1 MLRKL
6 ALVGAGL
13 AVALALPTSAL
24 AAQQNTYKVHASVTP
39 KGKASGP
46 ASVKF
51 GFDVSEATGLQPS
64 AVKRYTIAFGGLKV
78 NQKAFKTAS
87 ISQMNGS
94 DSGANP
100 KALLGA
106 GKIDNYVYAD
116 SDPSGVNGGF
126 KCAKDIRV
134 WNAGNGKAI
143 LFVGGDPSKCGGV
156 GNLAPIPAK
165 FVKSGNGQALQFEVP
180 KTVLHPIPG
189 LTVAIR
195 SVSTTMKKG
204 AFTSVAKAHP
214 DKATFLTEAGQ
225 TATVPAKA

>member
-1 MLRKL
+1 MLRKI

-24 AAQQNTYKVHASVTP
+24 AAQQNAYKVHASVTP
-39 KGKASGP
+39 KAKTSGP

-51 GFDVSEATGLQPS
+51 GFDVSEASGLQPS
-64 AVKRYTIAFGGLKV
+64 AVKRYTIGFGGLKV
-78 NQKAFKTAS
+78 NSKAFKTCSAA
-87 ISQMNGS
+87 QMMGS
-94 DSGANP
+94 DSGCSP

-106 GKIDNYVYAD
+106 GKIDNFVYAD

-126 KCAKDIRV
+126 TCAKDIRV
-134 WNAGNGKAI
+134 WNAGSGKAV

-165 FVKSGNGQALQFEVP
+165 FVKFGNGQALQFEVP

-195 SVSTTMKKG
+195 SVSTTMRKG
-204 AFTSVAKAHP
+204 AFTAVAKTHP
-214 DKATFLTEAGQ
+214 VKATFLTEAGQ
-225 TATVPAKA
+225 TATVAAK